1 MLIILSFNYGGLIS
15 ALTFVTVYN
24 YGAIS
29 ALTFVT
35 MHNYGVISALFCFP
49 IRFLIRIDTHLAPE
63 RPWLISVDLV
73 SSNYTVLELVSSNC
87 KVLELVS

>member
-35 MHNYGVISALFCFP
+35 VHNYGVISALFCFP
-49 IRFLIRIDTHLAPE
+49 IRFLIRIDAHLAPE
-63 RPWLISVDLV
+63 RLAHFYCFLIRFLLRIDTDLAP
-73 SSNYTVLELVSSNC
+73 ERP
-87 KVLELVS
+87 